1 MEKGSEPKPGGKRFK
16 RRCRRKAT
24 PHGYMLWNSRVIAV
38 DVLKPLLDRELPLK
52 GRQRIRDAVMACPD
66 VRGVHDLR
74 TGYSDDRTFGEFHLE
89 VDFHL
94 TIAQGHAISDAVKA
108 ALARLLP
115 SIVEVTAHLE
125 PPQVSTTSGSTT
137 AWPRCDIA
145 FSGISGL
152 AIRSPAVAAAGTPVP
167 SGRLRRLETG
177 RGSAS
182 RQPSRARLRYDGLSV
197 RELAREA
204 TNIIILARR
213 QSPTCVNSP
222 SSASASFRPGVPSP
236 SVNQP

>member
-16 RRCRRKAT
+16 RRCRGKST

-52 GRQRIRDAVMACPD
+52 GRQRIRDALMACPD

-74 TGYSDDRTFGEFHLE
+74 TGYSDDRIFGEFHLE

-94 TIAQGHAISDAVKA
+94 TIAQGHAISDAVKT

-125 PPQVSTTSGSTT
+125 PPQVSTTGGSTT

-145 FSGISGL
+145 FSGISRL
-152 AIRSPAVAAAGTPVP
+152 AIRSPAIAAAGTPVA
-167 SGRLRRLETG
+167 SGRLRGWKRGEDLRAASRRA
-177 RGSAS
+177 RGSAMMGCRCGNWPVRRQTS
-182 RQPSRARLRYDGLSV
+182 LFLLADNRQPVSTLRAVPPCLSGLGC
-197 RELAREA
+197 R
-204 TNIIILARR
+204 
-213 QSPTCVNSP
+213 
-222 SSASASFRPGVPSP
+222 VPR
-236 SVNQP
+236 